1 MIEQS
6 QNPFFVLGVD
16 FGASGAAATVAF
28 GKASKRVK
36 RDPNALFGVEDLT
49 KALNEIEQA
58 HRDGDVEQL
67 GHHFRVPA
75 DPQAY
80 EVEANEGLL
89 LLPVRKQPRKTS
101 RLSQESITAM
111 VDTIV
116 AQASETF
123 FQELE
128 DRMEPY
134 GLPVQ
139 LGSELSLDQGAPS
152 MTAKVKELQLAA
164 TRELA
169 AEIRV
174 STDTDKLTE
183 WASTVLALGNEL
195 PTTTAEA
202 FVGNR
207 KIADKT
213 LQELLE
219 SSLFPKDVT
228 AQLASSTST
237 SEQALKILAK
247 SKDAKV
253 RALVAANESTPTEVR
268 QELRK
273 DDVRAVRRA
282 AGGGFNK
289 WWLVLIAAAIVA
301 VIVGIVL
308 STQNSS
314 ESTSGSD
321 LSYETPNYAQPSG
334 STSSAELLL
343 SATQLEN
350 VVQASM
356 EKEGISDIGFLT
368 CESGLY
374 NVVEEKVRCTVSGSD
389 RADAVDVWVSE
400 STGTQ
405 YSWLWETV

>member
-6 QNPFFVLGVD
+6 HNPFFVLGVD
-16 FGASGAAATVAF
+16 FGASGAAATAAF
-28 GKASKRVK
+28 SKASRRVK
-36 RDPNALFGVEDLT
+36 RDPGALFGVEDLT
-49 KALNEIEQA
+49 KALNEIEKA

-101 RLSQESITAM
+101 PLSQESIAAM

-123 FQELE
+123 FQDLE

-134 GLPVQ
+134 GLSVQ
-139 LGSELSLDQGAPS
+139 LGSELSLDIGAPS

-164 TRELA
+164 TSELA
-169 AEIRV
+169 GDIRE
-174 STDTDKLTE
+174 STDTEKLTE

-195 PTTTAEA
+195 PRTTAEA

-207 KIADKT
+207 KIAEDT

-219 SSLFPKDVT
+219 SSLFPDDVT
-228 AQLASSTST
+228 AQLASSTSA
-237 SEQALKILAK
+237 SRQALKILAK
-247 SKDAKV
+247 SEDAKV
-253 RALVAANESTPTEVR
+253 RASVAANESTPTEVR

-273 DDVRAVRRA
+273 DQDRAVRRA

-289 WWLVLIAAAIVA
+289 WWLVLIAAAVVA
-301 VIVGIVL
+301 AVL
-308 STQNSS
+308 AIAVSAQNSAQS
-314 ESTSGSD
+314 SGSND
-321 LSYETPNYAQPSG
+321 TMTRGNSAPPKPS
-334 STSSAELLL
+334 TANADLLL
-343 SATQLEN
+343 PASKLGN
-350 VVQASM
+350 VLQRSM
-356 EKEGISDIGFLT
+356 AKDGVANIDAVK
-368 CESGLY
+368 CKSGLY
-374 NVVEEKVRCTVSGSD
+374 DVVGKKVRCNVSGSK
-389 RADAVDVWVSE
+389 RVDAVDVWVTKLTSKH
-400 STGTQ
+400 
-405 YSWLWETV
+405 YYYRWKFV